1 MDIKSEIVRLSEKE
15 KYDFYD
21 LCSIV
26 RILRS
31 DLGCPWDREQTH
43 KSVRMALI
51 EETYEAAEA
60 IDNDDPHLMREEL
73 GDVMLQILFHAEME
87 RETGRFDIGDVVN
100 DISAKMVKR
109 HPHVFFNEIAENSD
123 KVIENWE
130 KIKNK
135 EKKRESATSRL
146 TAVPKTY
153 PALMRAQSVSSR
165 AAKVKFD
172 FPSAE
177 EAKDKILEELKE
189 IESADGK
196 DMIFEESGD
205 LLFSVVNYLR
215 KMGVNSEEALIH
227 ATDKFISRFE
237 KMEKSIEEKGKKVE
251 MCTLKELEKTWNF
264 IKIDKK

>member
-1 MDIKSEIVRLSEKE
+1 MHLLS
-15 KYDFYD
+15 
-21 LCSIV
+21 
-26 RILRS
+26 
-31 DLGCPWDREQTH
+31 G
-43 KSVRMALI
+43 
-51 EETYEAAEA
+51 
-60 IDNDDPHLMREEL
+60 
-73 GDVMLQILFHAEME
+73 
-87 RETGRFDIGDVVN
+87 
-100 DISAKMVKR
+100 
-109 HPHVFFNEIAENSD
+109 
-123 KVIENWE
+123 
-130 KIKNK
+130 
-135 EKKRESATSRL
+135 
-146 TAVPKTY
+146 
-153 PALMRAQSVSSR
+153 
-165 AAKVKFD
+165 VKFD